1 MLFGKG
7 SRVKKILV
15 TNENPVST
23 GQGEM
28 VSSLK
33 KGELDWIYCK
43 CSLQ

>member
-33 KGELDWIYCK
+33 KRDSGWI
-43 CSLQ
+43 Q